1 MTIRPGS
8 RLFLFLVIVW
18 SAACL
23 TGGSVAVCAQA
34 PTAAPASGQRAP
46 AQPLPYPNPLADNAL
61 RPRIIPAAPSAYESA
76 PKGSLTTWVA
86 KVNGDPISV
95 RFLTRRLAANRS
107 AVYRHF
113 ADKTGATP
121 GAEFWMTNYDG
132 ETPRQWLQRRALE
145 ECVRLQVE
153 LGSGKRHGLLPDT
166 SYAGFLKALDRE
178 NVRRRTALAKGE
190 PIYGPQQYGEDE
202 FFTYVMNNLRL
213 TLQQRLGEGELKP
226 SAEALQKLYESV
238 KPQYFDRG
246 YRVKVWAIEII
257 AGNRAGYAKSYTPEE
272 ALARIT
278 EATQRLEKGE
288 SFEQVAAAYNEN
300 GELHEQVFDYESRS
314 GDKARASVREEAMR
328 LSEGQVSGVI
338 HEMNTFS
345 ILKCLEKDPLGYRPF
360 DEVKDQLVLLSV
372 RQQYEAL
379 VSRLVKSATIK
390 VNQAELDRIEI
401 K

>member
-8 RLFLFLVIVW
+8 RLVLFLVTVW

-23 TGGSVAVCAQA
+23 TGGSVAARAQA
-34 PTAAPASGQRAP
+34 PTAAPAAGQRAP
-46 AQPLPYPNPLADNAL
+46 APPLPFPNPVADNAL
-61 RPRIIPAAPSAYESA
+61 QPRIIPASPSAYESA
-76 PKGSLTTWVA
+76 PKGSLTAWVA

-95 RFLTRRLAANRS
+95 RFFTRRLAANRS
-107 AVYRHF
+107 AAYRHF
-113 ADKTGATP
+113 ADKTGPTP
-121 GAEFWMTNYDG
+121 GAEFWTTDYGG
-132 ETPRQWLQRRALE
+132 ETPRPWLQRRTLD
-145 ECVRLQVE
+145 ECVRLQAE
-153 LGSGKRHGLLPDT
+153 LGLGKRQGFVPDT

-178 NVRRRTALAKGE
+178 NERRRTALAKGE

-213 TLQQRLGEGELKP
+213 VIQQRLADTEFHASEEELRKY
-226 SAEALQKLYESV
+226 YESV

-257 AGNRAGYAKSYTPEE
+257 AGNREGYAKSYTPEE

-278 EATQRLEKGE
+278 EAKQRLEKGE

-300 GELHEQVFDYESRS
+300 GELHEQVFDFDSRS
-314 GDKARASVREEAMR
+314 EDKARASARDEAMK

-338 HEMNTFS
+338 HELNIFS
-345 ILKCLEKDPLGYRPF
+345 ILKCLEKDPLGYRSF
-360 DEVKDQLVLLSV
+360 DEVKDVLTRMYV
-372 RQQYEAL
+372 RQQYEQR
-379 VSRLVKSATIK
+379 VNDLVKSAKIK

-401 K
+401 R